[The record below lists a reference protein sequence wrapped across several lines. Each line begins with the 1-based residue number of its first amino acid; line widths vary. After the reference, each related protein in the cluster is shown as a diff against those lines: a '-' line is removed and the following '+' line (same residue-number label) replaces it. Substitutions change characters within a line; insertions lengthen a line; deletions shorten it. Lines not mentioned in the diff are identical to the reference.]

1 MLSLSINEFFNQD
14 NAWTDRILG
23 NKEFSKK
30 RDISQIER
38 EYNLDKYKSLY
49 DIELPDMEAYKVKEF
64 EFAGLK
70 QDQDVKM
77 SFKDELFKMPLK
89 RARLIAYNIF
99 KDMIQPY
106 LSENNCELG
115 CGYGFNLELIK
126 GNNYGGEYS
135 KYAVELGKR
144 LGHDLV
150 EFNYYN
156 EADYNFIK
164 PNSTVFTVHS
174 IEQMP
179 DAKVIIDSLYK
190 NKDKIN
196 FVVHFDPSY
205 LPHRTN
211 FIGKARNKY
220 IELNDYNRNLF
231 SYITSRTDII
241 EVVSLEYDVISMQI
255 NPLNST
261 NFIAYRFK

>member
-1 MLSLSINEFFNQD
+1 MVAISLNDFFSD
-14 NAWTDRILG
+14 DYVWTDRIFG
-23 NKEFSKK
+23 IKEFSKK

-38 EYNLDKYKSLY
+38 EYNLDKYKSLF
-49 DIELPDMEAYKVKEF
+49 DLDLPDMEAYKVREF
-64 EFAGLK
+64 EHSGIK
-70 QDQDVKM
+70 QDQEVRM
-77 SFKDELFKMPLK
+77 SFKDELFTMPLK

-99 KDMIQPY
+99 VDMIKLY
-106 LSENNCELG
+106 LSDNNCELG

-126 GNNYGGEYS
+126 GTNYGGEYS
-135 KYAVELGKR
+135 QYAVDLGKR

-150 EFNYYN
+150 QFNYYN
-156 EADYNFIK
+156 ESDYDFIR

-190 NKDKIN
+190 QKDKIN
-196 FVVHFDPSY
+196 YVVHFDPSF
-205 LPHRTN
+205 LPHRKN

-220 IELNDYNRNLF
+220 IELNDYNRNLY

-241 EVVSLEYDVISMQI
+241 EVVALEYDIISMQI

-261 NFIAYRFK
+261 NFIAYKFK

>member
-1 MLSLSINEFFNQD
+1 MISLSLNDFFNDQYL
-14 NAWTDRILG
+14 WTDRILG
-23 NKEFSKK
+23 NSDFSKK

-38 EYNLDKYKSLY
+38 EYNLDKYKSLF
-49 DIELPDMEAYKVKEF
+49 DLDLPDMEAYKVMEF
-64 EFAGLK
+64 EHSGIK
-70 QDQDVKM
+70 QDQEVRM

-99 KDMIQPY
+99 KDMINPY

-135 KYAVELGKR
+135 QYAVDLGKK

-150 EFNYYN
+150 QFNYYN
-156 EADYNFIK
+156 ESDYDFIK
-164 PNSTVFTVHS
+164 PGSTVFTVHS

-190 NKDKIN
+190 QKDKIKY
-196 FVVHFDPSY
+196 VVHFDPSY
-205 LPHRTN
+205 LQHRTN

-231 SYITSRTDII
+231 SYINSRTDII
-241 EVVSLEYDVISMQI
+241 EVLALEYDVISMQI

-261 NFIAYRFK
+261 NFIAYKFK

>member
-1 MLSLSINEFFNQD
+1 MVAISLNDFFSD
-14 NAWTDRILG
+14 DYVWTDRIFG
-23 NKEFSKK
+23 IKEFSKK

-38 EYNLDKYKSLY
+38 EYNLDKYKSLF
-49 DIELPDMEAYKVKEF
+49 DLDLPDMEAYKVREF
-64 EFAGLK
+64 EHSGIK
-70 QDQDVKM
+70 QDQEVRM

-99 KDMIQPY
+99 VDMIKPY
-106 LSENNCELG
+106 LSDNNCELG

-126 GNNYGGEYS
+126 GTNYGGEYS
-135 KYAVELGKR
+135 QYAVDLGKR

-150 EFNYYN
+150 QFNYYN
-156 EADYNFIK
+156 ESDYDFIR

-190 NKDKIN
+190 QKDKIN
-196 FVVHFDPSY
+196 YVVHFDPSF
-205 LPHRTN
+205 LPHRKN

-220 IELNDYNRNLF
+220 IELNDYNRNLY

-241 EVVSLEYDVISMQI
+241 EVVALEYDIISMQI

-261 NFIAYRFK
+261 NFIAYKFK

>member
-1 MLSLSINEFFNQD
+1 MIALSLNDFFNKD
-14 NAWTDRILG
+14 FVWTDRIFG
-23 NKEFSKK
+23 EKEFAKK

-38 EYNLDKYKSLY
+38 EYNMDKYKSLY
-49 DIELPDMEAYKVKEF
+49 DLDLPDMEAYKVKEF
-64 EFAGLK
+64 ENSGIT
-70 QDQDVKM
+70 QDQDVRM
-77 SFKDELFKMPLK
+77 SFKDELFKMPLR
-89 RARLIAYNIF
+89 RARVIAYSLF
-99 KDMIQPY
+99 KDMIKPY

-156 EADYNFIK
+156 ESDYDFIRSG
-164 PNSTVFTVHS
+164 STVFTVHS

-190 NKDKIN
+190 QKDKIN
-196 FVVHFDPSY
+196 YVVHFDPSY
-205 LPHRTN
+205 LPHRSN

-261 NFIAYRFK
+261 NFIVYKFK